1 MAYVITQ
8 VFTPKEKWTKLTKAI
23 KEQVL
28 PRLILSLS
36 SLAKENR
43 VQLIAIGQ
51 IDGKIPHVVDSE
63 FYVTWSVPINEL
75 SAHIS
80 QHLRESEWN
89 EYFEMINIGGKA
101 LNIPQFAEVIF
112 KE

>member
-8 VFTPKEKWTKLTKAI
+8 VFTPKEKWNKLTKPI
-23 KEQVL
+23 KEQVIQ
-28 PRLILSLS
+28 RMIVSLS
-36 SLAKENR
+36 SLAGENR

-51 IDGKIPHVVDSE
+51 IDGKMPRAVDAE

-75 SAHIS
+75 STHIS

-101 LNIPQFAEVIF
+101 SSIPQFAEIIL